1 MTPVQVFRMSSVTSR
16 AVLAEFV
23 GTFIFQLLGGSA
35 DYAPNNGLILT
46 IVIFMTAKYS
56 GGVVNPA
63 VATTLLVVGE
73 VSRAKWAL
81 YVCAELAGAVA
92 AALVAAI
99 IDPTAPSLSGW
110 SVEDGSGPGCVPAL
124 APPQYFSVFGW
135 ELVGTFV
142 LCGTVLATAVAK
154 PGFGDLAPLAIGMSV
169 AINVGTSGS
178 ITGGAY
184 NPGTR
189 QALRTTVA
197 RPAIRAT
204 GRRIRCSRSW
214 L

>member
-1 MTPVQVFRMSSVTSR
+1 LPR
-16 AVLAEFV
+16 LC
-23 GTFIFQLLGGSA
+23 
-35 DYAPNNGLILT
+35 
-46 IVIFMTAKYS
+46 
-56 GGVVNPA
+56 
-63 VATTLLVVGE
+63 VGE

-184 NPGTR
+184 NP
-189 QALRTTVA
+189 A
-197 RPAIRAT
+197 RFFGPAVVFGCRLHLVWLYWGAQAT
-204 GRRIRCSRSW
+204 GALLAAGWHLGVVEKRDAAPGLLPRGMEMSSTSPTPSELASPSPTHRGDVV
-214 L
+214 